1 MEKINGIFDSHAH
14 YDDSAFD
21 SDRMEVL
28 STLPQK
34 GISYVMNV
42 SADFMS
48 AQAGI
53 ALSEKFSFVYSS
65 VGIHP
70 EFADT
75 LSKSAAEDLERW
87 AASPKVKAVGEIGL
101 DYHYEG
107 FSKKRQW
114 SAFECQM
121 ELANKIGYPVIIHS
135 RDATDDTLS
144 VLRNFPEVK
153 GVVHC
158 FSGSAETANELLKM
172 GYYIG
177 FTGVITFSN
186 AKKAVAAAQ
195 SVPLNRLLIETDCP
209 YMAPV
214 PMRGKRCDSSMLIHT
229 ANRLAEIKNVSKEE
243 LIAQTCQNAKS
254 LYNIE

>member
-1 MEKINGIFDSHAH
+1 MEELNGIFDSHAH

-42 SADFMS
+42 AADFMS
-48 AQAGI
+48 TQAGI
-53 ALSEKFSFVYSS
+53 ALSENFSFVYSS

-87 AASPKVKAVGEIGL
+87 AAFPKVKAVGEIGL

-114 SAFECQM
+114 SAFERQM

-158 FSGSAETANELLKM
+158 FSGSAETANELLKLD
-172 GYYIG
+172 YYIG

-214 PMRGKRCDSSMLIHT
+214 PMRGKRCDSSMLVYT
-229 ANRLAEIKNVSKEE
+229 ADRLAEIKDVSKEE
-243 LIAQTCQNAKS
+243 LIAQTCKNAKS
-254 LYNIE
+254 LYHIE